1 MDILSQID
9 DLFGELP
16 ESPKE
21 EKVEVKEAIDIK
33 KADMGEVVK
42 DFKKSDAPQFKG
54 KSAKK
59 RQQMAVAAKL
69 QAEEPKKVQKEQ
81 YNTYEERL
89 MGTVVNQI

>member
-9 DLFGELP
+9 DLFDELP

-42 DFKKSDAPQFKG
+42 DFRKSSAPQFKG
-54 KSAKK
+54 KS
-59 RQQMAVAAKL
+59 
-69 QAEEPKKVQKEQ
+69 
-81 YNTYEERL
+81 N
-89 MGTVVNQI
+89 